1 MNCPYYLQNEKE
13 TDTMKKIK
21 YLLALCLILAA
32 VGAFVACGN
41 NSNVADTSMVENTQ
55 RGGSA
60 ADDAGNAGKDII
72 DGAGNAGK
80 DVIDGAGDAGKDVI
94 DGAGDAGKDVIDG
107 AKDAVDNAGNAIK
120 KSVDG
125 GNNNR

>member
-1 MNCPYYLQNEKE
+1 
-13 TDTMKKIK
+13 MKKMK
-21 YLLALCLILAA
+21 YLLALCLILAVA
-32 VGAFVACGN
+32 GSFAACGN

-60 ADDAGNAGKDII
+60 ADDAGEAGKDII

-107 AKDAVDNAGNAIK
+107 AGNAGK
-120 KSVDG
+120 DDRRSRRCRQG
-125 GNNNR
+125 CNRRRKGCRR

>member
-1 MNCPYYLQNEKE
+1 
-13 TDTMKKIK
+13 MKKMK

-32 VGAFVACGN
+32 ASAFAACGN

-60 ADDAGNAGKDII
+60 ADD
-72 DGAGNAGK
+72 AGK

-107 AKDAVDNAGNAIK
+107 AKDAVDDAGNAIK

-125 GNNNR
+125 GNN

>member
-1 MNCPYYLQNEKE
+1 
-13 TDTMKKIK
+13 MKKIK

-32 VGAFVACGN
+32 ASAFAACGN
-41 NSNVADTSMVENTQ
+41 NSNVADTSMVENKQ

-72 DGAGNAGK
+72 DGA
-80 DVIDGAGDAGKDVI
+80 
-94 DGAGDAGKDVIDG
+94 
-107 AKDAVDNAGNAIK
+107 KDAVDDAGNAVK

-125 GNNNR
+125 GNNN

>member
-1 MNCPYYLQNEKE
+1 
-13 TDTMKKIK
+13 MKKMK

-32 VGAFVACGN
+32 ASAFAACGN

-60 ADDAGNAGKDII
+60 ADDAGKAGKDII

-107 AKDAVDNAGNAIK
+107 AKDAVDDAGNAIK
-120 KSVDG
+120 KEC
-125 GNNNR
+125 

>member
-80 DVIDGAGDAGKDVI
+80 DVIDGA
-94 DGAGDAGKDVIDG
+94 
-107 AKDAVDNAGNAIK
+107 KDAVDDAGNAVK

-125 GNNNR
+125 GNSNR

>member
-1 MNCPYYLQNEKE
+1 
-13 TDTMKKIK
+13 MKKMK
-21 YLLALCLILAA
+21 YLLALCLTLAA
-32 VGAFVACGN
+32 VGNFAACGN

-60 ADDAGNAGKDII
+60 ADDAGKAGKDII

-80 DVIDGAGDAGKDVI
+80 DVIDGA
-94 DGAGDAGKDVIDG
+94 
-107 AKDAVDNAGNAIK
+107 KDAVDDAGNAVK

-125 GNNNR
+125 ENNN

>member
-1 MNCPYYLQNEKE
+1 
-13 TDTMKKIK
+13 MKKIK

-32 VGAFVACGN
+32 ASAFAACGN

-60 ADDAGNAGKDII
+60 TDDAGNAGKDII

-80 DVIDGAGDAGKDVI
+80 DVIDGLYSSHLE
-94 DGAGDAGKDVIDG
+94 
-107 AKDAVDNAGNAIK
+107 NK
-120 KSVDG
+120 KTCCLHASMTHQLFCSQWF
-125 GNNNR
+125 

>member
-1 MNCPYYLQNEKE
+1 
-13 TDTMKKIK
+13 MKKIK

-32 VGAFVACGN
+32 ASAFAACGN

-55 RGGSA
+55 R
-60 ADDAGNAGKDII
+60 GNAGKDII

-94 DGAGDAGKDVIDG
+94 DGA
-107 AKDAVDNAGNAIK
+107 KDAVDDAGNAVK

-125 GNNNR
+125 GNN

>member
-1 MNCPYYLQNEKE
+1 
-13 TDTMKKIK
+13 MKKMK

-32 VGAFVACGN
+32 ASAFAACGN

-60 ADDAGNAGKDII
+60 ADDAGKDVI

-94 DGAGDAGKDVIDG
+94 DGA
-107 AKDAVDNAGNAIK
+107 KDAVDDAGNAVK

-125 GNNNR
+125 GNNN

>member
-1 MNCPYYLQNEKE
+1 
-13 TDTMKKIK
+13 MKKMK

-32 VGAFVACGN
+32 ASAFAACGN

-60 ADDAGNAGKDII
+60 ADDAGKAGKDII

-80 DVIDGAGDAGKDVI
+80 GGAGTQSRAAAPGHGAA
-94 DGAGDAGKDVIDG
+94 GAGE
-107 AKDAVDNAGNAIK
+107 
-120 KSVDG
+120 
-125 GNNNR
+125 

>member
-1 MNCPYYLQNEKE
+1 
-13 TDTMKKIK
+13 MKKIK

-32 VGAFVACGN
+32 ASAFAACGN

-60 ADDAGNAGKDII
+60 ADDAGKAGKDII
-72 DGAGNAGK
+72 DGAG
-80 DVIDGAGDAGKDVI
+80 DAGR
-94 DGAGDAGKDVIDG
+94 DVIDG
-107 AKDAVDNAGNAIK
+107 AKDAVDDAGNTIK

-125 GNNNR
+125 GNNN

>member
-1 MNCPYYLQNEKE
+1 
-13 TDTMKKIK
+13 MKKIK

-32 VGAFVACGN
+32 ASAFAACGN

-60 ADDAGNAGKDII
+60 ADDAGKAGKDII
-72 DGAGNAGK
+72 DG
-80 DVIDGAGDAGKDVI
+80 
-94 DGAGDAGKDVIDG
+94 
-107 AKDAVDNAGNAIK
+107 AGNAIK

-125 GNNNR
+125 GNN

>member
-1 MNCPYYLQNEKE
+1 
-13 TDTMKKIK
+13 MKKIK

-32 VGAFVACGN
+32 ASAFAACGN

-60 ADDAGNAGKDII
+60 TDD
-72 DGAGNAGK
+72 AGNAGK
-80 DVIDGAGDAGKDVI
+80 DVIDGAGDAGK
-94 DGAGDAGKDVIDG
+94 AVIDG
-107 AKDAVDNAGNAIK
+107 AKDAVDDAGNAVK

-125 GNNNR
+125 GNNN

>member
-1 MNCPYYLQNEKE
+1 
-13 TDTMKKIK
+13 MKKMK

-32 VGAFVACGN
+32 ASDFAACGN

-60 ADDAGNAGKDII
+60 ADDAG
-72 DGAGNAGK
+72 
-80 DVIDGAGDAGKDVI
+80 KDVI

-107 AKDAVDNAGNAIK
+107 AKDAVDDAGNAIK

-125 GNNNR
+125 GNN

>member
-1 MNCPYYLQNEKE
+1 
-13 TDTMKKIK
+13 MKKIK

-60 ADDAGNAGKDII
+60 ADDAGNAGRTR
-72 DGAGNAGK
+72 AGFPPVGPECNACVQYLSRYRAHNYPG
-80 DVIDGAGDAGKDVI
+80 
-94 DGAGDAGKDVIDG
+94 
-107 AKDAVDNAGNAIK
+107 
-120 KSVDG
+120 
-125 GNNNR
+125 

>member
-1 MNCPYYLQNEKE
+1 
-13 TDTMKKIK
+13 MKKMK

-32 VGAFVACGN
+32 ASAFAACGN

-60 ADDAGNAGKDII
+60 ADD
-72 DGAGNAGK
+72 AGK

-107 AKDAVDNAGNAIK
+107 AKDAVDDAGNAIK

-125 GNNNR
+125 GNNN

>member
-1 MNCPYYLQNEKE
+1 
-13 TDTMKKIK
+13 MKKIK

-32 VGAFVACGN
+32 ASAFAACGN

-80 DVIDGAGDAGKDVI
+80 DVIDGAGDAGKEDR
-94 DGAGDAGKDVIDG
+94 
-107 AKDAVDNAGNAIK
+107 
-120 KSVDG
+120 KSTRL
-125 GNNNR
+125 NSSHRCTSRMPSSA

>member
-1 MNCPYYLQNEKE
+1 MTKNCPYYLQTEKE
-13 TDTMKKIK
+13 TDTMTKIK
-21 YLLALCLILAA
+21 YILATFLILADA
-32 VGAFVACGN
+32 SAFAACGN

-55 RGGSA
+55 RGGSV
-60 ADDAGNAGKDII
+60 ADDAGKAGKDII

-107 AKDAVDNAGNAIK
+107 AKDAVDDAGNAIK

-125 GNNNR
+125 GNN

>member
-1 MNCPYYLQNEKE
+1 
-13 TDTMKKIK
+13 MKKMK

-32 VGAFVACGN
+32 ASAFAACGN

-60 ADDAGNAGKDII
+60 ADDAGKDVI

-94 DGAGDAGKDVIDG
+94 DGA
-107 AKDAVDNAGNAIK
+107 KDAVDDAGNAIK

-125 GNNNR
+125 GNNN

>member
-1 MNCPYYLQNEKE
+1 
-13 TDTMKKIK
+13 MKKIK

-32 VGAFVACGN
+32 ASAFAACGN

-60 ADDAGNAGKDII
+60 ADDAGKDVI

-94 DGAGDAGKDVIDG
+94 DGA
-107 AKDAVDNAGNAIK
+107 KDAVDDAGNAVK

-125 GNNNR
+125 GNNN

>member
-1 MNCPYYLQNEKE
+1 
-13 TDTMKKIK
+13 MKKMK

-32 VGAFVACGN
+32 AGSFAACGN

-60 ADDAGNAGKDII
+60 ADD
-72 DGAGNAGK
+72 AGK

-107 AKDAVDNAGNAIK
+107 AKDAVDDAGNAIK

-125 GNNNR
+125 GNNN

>member
-1 MNCPYYLQNEKE
+1 
-13 TDTMKKIK
+13 MKKMK

-32 VGAFVACGN
+32 ASAFAACGN

-80 DVIDGAGDAGKDVI
+80 DVIDRSEERRVGKECR
-94 DGAGDAGKDVIDG
+94 
-107 AKDAVDNAGNAIK
+107 
-120 KSVDG
+120 S
-125 GNNNR
+125 RWSPYH

>member
-1 MNCPYYLQNEKE
+1 
-13 TDTMKKIK
+13 MKKMK

-32 VGAFVACGN
+32 ASAFAACGN

-60 ADDAGNAGKDII
+60 TDD
-72 DGAGNAGK
+72 AGK

-107 AKDAVDNAGNAIK
+107 AKDAVDDAGNAIK

-125 GNNNR
+125 GNN